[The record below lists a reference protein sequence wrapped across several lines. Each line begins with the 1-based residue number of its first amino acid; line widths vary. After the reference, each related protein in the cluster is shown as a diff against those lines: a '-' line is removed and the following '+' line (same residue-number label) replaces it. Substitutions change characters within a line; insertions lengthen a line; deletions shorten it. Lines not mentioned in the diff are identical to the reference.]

1 MSRKQLSVLILIAL
15 VFTSLACSLSSLTG
29 GQAEDTQATI
39 DAAIAATS
47 TAQAELEAQINQ
59 TADEAVDEAMQELE
73 EEYLLMTEE
82 EFNQA
87 IDEAITEATTA
98 TEQTVYYVEE
108 ASSDGTLTQEEIE
121 QIEYYAYYADD
132 LIYMTEELIYA
143 YYGLYAELAY
153 ETIYLLEAVEDDLSQ
168 MAAAMTEIT
177 NLTVAAAETLAAGME
192 VRQETIDGIIT
203 AAQGTAENIQNIAPE
218 WQSWAD
224 AIQGDRATRLQS
236 VQEIAANFIPEDRL
250 AALNETLN
258 FADAVRNAL
267 GDYSISQIE
276 LFDIAQFGANAVA
289 GLQAHGG
296 PQLQDLAGNIG
307 NITNNLALG
316 QTPNALNNLGALEG
330 SIRNV
335 PNFSVPDRPEFSPP
349 SAPSIPSPG
358 GGRGGRRP

>member
-1 MSRKQLSVLILIAL
+1 MSRKQLFILILIAL

-39 DAAIAATS
+39 DAAIAATA
-47 TAQAELEAQINQ
+47 TAQAELETQIN
-59 TADEAVDEAMQELE
+59 EAVDEAMQELE

-87 IDEAITEATTA
+87 LDEAIAEATAA

-108 ASSDGTLTQEEIE
+108 ASSDGALTQEEIE

-132 LIYMTEELIYA
+132 LIYLAEDMIYA
-143 YYGLYAELAY
+143 YYGMYAELAY
-153 ETIYLLEAVEDDLSQ
+153 ETIYLLEAIEDDLSQ
-168 MAAAMTEIT
+168 MAYAMTEIT
-177 NLTVAAAETLAAGME
+177 ELTVAAAETLAAGME

-203 AAQGTAENIQNIAPE
+203 AAQGTSEYLQNITPE

-224 AIQGDRATRLQS
+224 AIQGDRETRLQG

-250 AALNETLN
+250 AALNETIN

-267 GDYSISQIE
+267 GDYSISQTE
-276 LFDIAQFGANAVA
+276 LFNIAQFGANAIA

-296 PQLQDLAGNIG
+296 PQLQELAGNID

-316 QTPNALNNLGALEG
+316 QTPHAINNLGALEG
-330 SIRNV
+330 SIRNI
-335 PNFSVPDRPEFSPP
+335 PDFSVPDRPEFSPP
-349 SAPSIPSPG
+349 SAPSLPRPG
-358 GGRGGRRP
+358 GGRGRP